1 MAANTSQARKTCPQR
16 RWRHYANFCASTLFS
31 WVCGCLPPP
40 LKGRIVADGAALS
53 NKELPQSTGLLA
65 GMKMK
70 EFHVPARLSA
80 ASTALTAALL
90 GFIAPVFAQQPAPS
104 SSFAPSGN
112 ARAAAQSQSA
122 TRYEE
127 VTSQRSFV
135 LEQRGRDA
143 IVKYEDSP
151 EVMVLQA
158 MPGQRGDTFLRTDAG
173 QVMFRL
179 TEQGNLVSY
188 VDNKDGAP
196 AIMAGLAA
204 PLSAP
209 PMTASLNEMRV
220 NAVARLSKLA
230 GHEVTIFGAAEF
242 ANNEQWAAE
251 ALGAMVRGVERSN
264 GLAGRTASRLSA
276 VRLAKTGT
284 ASVSFKDGELIL
296 GINPAEGYLGLP
308 TSEAVTQAM
317 TAARSTN

>member
-1 MAANTSQARKTCPQR
+1 
-16 RWRHYANFCASTLFS
+16 
-31 WVCGCLPPP
+31 
-40 LKGRIVADGAALS
+40 
-53 NKELPQSTGLLA
+53 
-65 GMKMK
+65 MK
-70 EFHVPARLSA
+70 EFHTPARLA
-80 ASTALTAALL
+80 ASAVLTATLL
-90 GFIAPVFAQQPAPS
+90 VFAAPAMAQQPAPS
-104 SSFAPSGN
+104 FTQAAKPRATAP
-112 ARAAAQSQSA
+112 AQSA

-127 VTSQRSFV
+127 VTTQRSFV

-151 EVMVLQA
+151 DVMVLEA
-158 MPGQRGDTFLRTDAG
+158 MPAQRGDVFLRNDAG

-179 TEQGNLVSY
+179 TEAGNLVSY

-196 AIMAGLAA
+196 AVMAGLAA

-209 PMTASLNEMRV
+209 PMTASLNEMRS
-220 NAVARLSKLA
+220 NAVTRLSRLA

-251 ALGAMVRGVERSN
+251 ALAAMVRGVERSN
-264 GLAGRTASRLSA
+264 GLAGRTASKLSA
-276 VRLAKTGT
+276 VRLAKTPS
-284 ASVSFKDGELIL
+284 ASVTFKDGELVL
-296 GINPAEGYLGLP
+296 GINPAEGYVGLP